1 MISLTLLT
9 MSCVTR
15 TKIEYVYED
24 YDVVFPQFPEP
35 VSVSFNEETETVS
48 MPLWYWEKV
57 AEYKVEVD
65 AIQKYFEELKKL
77 KKE

>member
-1 MISLTLLT
+1 MLLT

-35 VSVSFNEETETVS
+35 ASVVFNEETETVS
-48 MPLWYWEKV
+48 MPLSYWEAI
-57 AEYKVEVD
+57 AEYKIEVD

-77 KKE
+77 RKE